1 MIQNAINQLLY
12 MLSCYEGVKL
22 MVQSDNLYLYPV
34 TTLLLCALKSI

>member
-22 MVQSDNLYLYPV
+22 MVQSDNLYIYNSYVIMAILI
-34 TTLLLCALKSI
+34 L